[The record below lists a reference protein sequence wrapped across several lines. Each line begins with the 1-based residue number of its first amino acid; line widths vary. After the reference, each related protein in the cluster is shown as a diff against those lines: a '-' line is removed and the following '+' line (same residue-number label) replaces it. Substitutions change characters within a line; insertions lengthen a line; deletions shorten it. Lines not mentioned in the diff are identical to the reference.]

1 MYIYIYIFI
10 YSYLHNL
17 LVVVLI
23 IHRFL
28 FALFSIHNAV
38 LIFFFVV
45 SLSSTFSTLYFC
57 FFFLSFLSVDYL
69 FGCFIC

>member
-1 MYIYIYIFI
+1 M
-10 YSYLHNL
+10 
-17 LVVVLI
+17 LI

>member
-1 MYIYIYIFI
+1 M
-10 YSYLHNL
+10 
-17 LVVVLI
+17 LI

-38 LIFFFVV
+38 LIFFYVV

-57 FFFLSFLSVDYL
+57 FFFPFYPLIIFSAVLFVDTDAIEALFFFL
-69 FGCFIC
+69 F

>member
-1 MYIYIYIFI
+1 M
-10 YSYLHNL
+10 
-17 LVVVLI
+17 LI

-57 FFFLSFLSVDYL
+57 FFFFPFYPLIIFSAVLFVDTDAIEALFFSF
-69 FGCFIC
+69 

>member
-1 MYIYIYIFI
+1 M
-10 YSYLHNL
+10 
-17 LVVVLI
+17 LI

-28 FALFSIHNAV
+28 FALLSIHNAV
-38 LIFFFVV
+38 LIFFFFFVV